1 MPLPAITKI
10 ALERGSNSFPQQKTK
25 NLYFL
30 FIAPFIALKG
40 RFSLGLF
47 LPFELQVE
55 SPVECVEYEECDRVC
70 DLDSPLHGVGQ
81 PLLEVWH
88 VWVRGPGGRGAR
100 RGDGGRVA
108 VATGAQLKKR
118 KGTSFLLAQ
127 RFFASKLEE
136 ARYIFFLGG
145 EGSSEMI

>member
-1 MPLPAITKI
+1 MPLPCNNKNRLREGIKFFPPTKQRTYI
-10 ALERGSNSFPQQKTK
+10 FYL
-25 NLYFL
+25 LL
-30 FIAPFIALKG
+30 HLLLLKVD
-40 RFSLGLF
+40 LHWGLF
-47 LPFELQVE
+47 LPSELQVE

-81 PLLEVWH
+81 PLLEVRH

-108 VATGAQLKKR
+108 VATGAQLKKER
-118 KGTSFLLAQ
+118 NVIFVRTA
-127 RFFASKLEE
+127 FFASELKE

-145 EGSSEMI
+145 KGSSEMI